1 MIIMLASTIFIITTV
16 STSVGSFSLL
26 RGMPPAQMKPWT
38 LQPAISFWT
47 LDSAVYFTFTLQ
59 QEHYNEHYIKH
70 CSGHHIELLIEYY
83 IEHHRAQCQQHKW
96 GREHCDQLLHLHHS
110 EHWTLISALKHRMI
124 HQTLKIYN
132 EYFCIIVW
140 VTALFIPYFLNI
152 AVNIGHYNQH
162 WGMEVLVE
170 CFRHCRLDSLS
181 YYFLFVHITQF
192 AILNCAAQ
200 LHNTTI
206 DMPVSIFVFVCVYI
220 FVICICV
227 CICVCM
233 CMCIVWQ
240 CWH

>member
-1 MIIMLASTIFIITTV
+1 MITMLASIIFIITTV

-26 RGMPPAQMKPWT
+26 RGMPTAQMKPWT

-47 LDSAVYFTFTLQ
+47 LDSAAYFSFRLQ

-124 HQTLKIYN
+124 KSNFEDYN
-132 EYFCIIVW
+132 KYLCIIVW
-140 VTALFIPYFLNI
+140 LTTLFISYSLNI

-162 WGMEVLVE
+162 WGMEVL
-170 CFRHCRLDSLS
+170 
-181 YYFLFVHITQF
+181 
-192 AILNCAAQ
+192 
-200 LHNTTI
+200 
-206 DMPVSIFVFVCVYI
+206 
-220 FVICICV
+220 
-227 CICVCM
+227 
-233 CMCIVWQ
+233 
-240 CWH
+240 